1 MEQNNV
7 DDRITLA
14 LNTLRNELL
23 DLRSQDVKL
32 MKQLLNINDT
42 IQTLFKLQGHTRQPR
57 TFSGHQRRC
66 MSSYML
72 PNSTNQI
79 EQKTFTRRLSAPMFE
94 NTMGSSSS
102 LEGSVCSE
110 DMSEY
115 SESEEDLSTRS
126 PKLSRPP
133 SLSFIR
139 DSDSDICDE
148 DILRTNIRVW
158 KLSKSDICC

>member
-1 MEQNNV
+1 M
-7 DDRITLA
+7 A
-14 LNTLRNELL
+14 LSTLRNELL

-42 IQTLFKLQGHTRQPR
+42 IQTLTKRHGGHKRPQR
-57 TFSGHQRRC
+57 TISGFQRRC
-66 MSSYML
+66 VSSCML
-72 PNSTNQI
+72 PVSSVNQT
-79 EQKTFTRRLSAPMFE
+79 EHKSAVRRLSAPIFE
-94 NTMGSSSS
+94 DTMGSSSS

-110 DMSEY
+110 DTSDL
-115 SESEEDLSTRS
+115 SESDEDLYTRS

-158 KLSKSDICC
+158 KLSKSDYCS